1 MTTVAEIVSNDLCVG
16 CGLCEAVSEGPVRM
30 ALTPGGSLRPSPV
43 DAFTAEQEATIIA
56 SCPGVVAEARSET
69 HLGLDTVWGHH
80 GTMRYAW
87 AADPK
92 VRFEAATAGVL
103 TALGQYLLD
112 TETAY
117 FVLHTGADPDQPMQN
132 RWVVSESPAQV
143 QANTGSRYAP
153 TAPLAGLEQALARRQ
168 PFAVI
173 AKPCDLGALH
183 RLSKLDSR
191 IDQLVVARLAMVC
204 GGQSRLTKS
213 RSLLNDL
220 GVEET
225 DVSMIRYRGHGNPG
239 PTRVETKQGE
249 AFEVDYLQMWEDE
262 GTWDVETR
270 CKICPDALGEASDV
284 AVADVWPGGA
294 PTGED
299 EGYSGIIVRS
309 DAGEALIASARHD
322 GYLVL
327 GETISPREFDDLQ
340 PHQVRKKVALA
351 ARYEGMAD
359 AGVAPLTTHGLRVT
373 ELGSR
378 LTAEE
383 HTVQREGTAA
393 RMQKAR
399 QHAD

>member
-1 MTTVAEIVSNDLCVG
+1 MTTVAEIVANDLCVG
-16 CGLCEAVSEGPVRM
+16 CGLCEAVSERRVRM
-30 ALTPGGSLRPSPV
+30 ALTPGGSLRPNPV

-56 SCPGVVAEARSET
+56 SCPGVVAEARADQR
-69 HLGLDTVWGHH
+69 LPLDPVWGHH

-112 TETAY
+112 TETAE

-132 RWVVSESPAQV
+132 RWIVSESPTQV
-143 QANTGSRYAP
+143 QANRGSRYAP
-153 TAPLAGLEQALARRQ
+153 TSPLAGLKQALARDR

-191 IDQLVVARLAMVC
+191 IDHLVVARLAMVC

-220 GVEET
+220 GVDES

-249 AFEVDYLQMWEDE
+249 AFEVGYLQMWEDE
-262 GTWDVETR
+262 GSWDVETR

-340 PHQVRKKVALA
+340 PHQVNKKVALA
-351 ARYEGMAD
+351 ARYQGMAD
-359 AGVAPLTTHGLRVT
+359 AGVSPIVTHGLRVT
-373 ELGSR
+373 ELGKR
-378 LTAEE
+378 LSQAEFSA
-383 HTVQREGTAA
+383 QRSGAAA
-393 RMQKAR
+393 RIER
-399 QHAD
+399 LRT